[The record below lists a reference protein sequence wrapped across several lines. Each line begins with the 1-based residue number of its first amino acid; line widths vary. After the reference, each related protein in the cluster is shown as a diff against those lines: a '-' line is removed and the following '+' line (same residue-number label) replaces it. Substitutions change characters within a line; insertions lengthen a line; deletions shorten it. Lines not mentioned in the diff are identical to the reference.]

1 MRKYF
6 VNIQSRK
13 IVSMFHQF
21 SSETLIISVNKGTGS
36 IHPPCYE
43 HNVVATV
50 LIYRCV
56 NVNISLRQCEYIVV
70 AV

>member
-1 MRKYF
+1 
-6 VNIQSRK
+6 
-13 IVSMFHQF
+13 MFHKF
-21 SSETLIISVNKGTGS
+21 SSETLIVSVNKGTGS

-56 NVNISLRQCEYIVV
+56 NVNILLWRCDFIVV
-70 AV
+70 LEWCAASVWIND

>member
-1 MRKYF
+1 
-6 VNIQSRK
+6 
-13 IVSMFHQF
+13 MFHQF

-56 NVNISLRQCEYIVV
+56 NVNISLWQCEYIVV